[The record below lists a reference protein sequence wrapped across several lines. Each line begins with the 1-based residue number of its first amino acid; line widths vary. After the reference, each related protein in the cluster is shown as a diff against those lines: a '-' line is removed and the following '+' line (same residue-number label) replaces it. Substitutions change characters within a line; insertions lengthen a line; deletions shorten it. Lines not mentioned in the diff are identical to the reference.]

1 MIEFFIRRPIS
12 VIMFFITIL
21 TIGLFS
27 LESIPTTL
35 LPDSDVPK
43 LEIVVENPN
52 MLPEV
57 FDKEVILPI
66 RNSLIQLN
74 GIRDLNSYSNNN
86 ISNIGLIFEY
96 GADMNLLFF
105 EVNERI
111 DEILSSLPY
120 RIQRPKVVR
129 QNISDVPSIYLA
141 ISPLNYTEKS
151 FYELS
156 SFVNSKLKTR
166 LEQCDEISFV
176 DISGLANSVVQIS
189 VKKSVTKPL
198 GISLDDIKI
207 AIDNGNYS
215 YGNIEISQNHYVYNI
230 SIDNTIN
237 SVNEIKETKLNSN
250 GRLIKI
256 SEIADV
262 QRRITFDDEYYYK
275 KKKAL
280 SLAILKSPNHSEN
293 KFIKVLNNIIEDI
306 QRQNPNVLI
315 GRTKN
320 QVDLLN
326 KTLNSLAV
334 SLLLGLFFSG
344 VITLLFL
351 KSIKAVIL
359 IAVSIFSSLTI
370 SVLFFHWFDVSI
382 NLISLSGVILG
393 VGLMIDNI
401 IIVLDNIGQ
410 KTQEKNGVFDGVS
423 EGVIEIAPALIAS
436 SFTTCSIF
444 IPLIFLSG
452 LAGVLFYDQAIAV
465 SITLMASFF
474 VSVILL
480 PSLYMLL
487 YKSSVIGNKNKKIY
501 SFYKKINNAVQR
513 KTTMFI
519 LILSVIMALGLSS
532 FFLIEKSQLPDLDT
546 SELVFK
552 IDWGKDYTN
561 EILITKSNNL
571 IEFIENDI
579 VSSEYYINKPS
590 FISKTQRKNIGEYES
605 YFTLNI
611 KKNVDKNLLEKKIL
625 SYVRNVNNEADLI
638 YLTEE
643 NALNSLLLND
653 EYNLQIVCYD
663 ESLSVDSIESEL
675 NTNFP
680 RALTSTIGT
689 KERIH
694 ITFNLKKMLLYDID
708 VKSFIRDM
716 KLRLGQE
723 RLFDLNYGNNYI
735 PVTFFNPDN
744 DLSTILNSHFISKNG
759 VEYRI
764 KDFVD
769 VKYKILKKGIE
780 ADIGGIANVISL
792 KTDKPLSTIDFIKS
806 KYPDSSIAFKGSF
819 EYLESLKKESVS
831 LILITIV
838 LLYLILSIQFESL
851 VLPLIILIEVPI
863 AISFS
868 ILVLFLANQTLN
880 VMSFIGIAVMCGI
893 IVNDSILKIDL
904 IRKLHRSG
912 NELESAISMAS
923 KRRLDAILMT
933 SLTTIFSITPILL
946 QSDISGKLQS
956 PLVISL
962 IGGLVLGTFIS
973 IFMIPLLYKKLTK
986 RI

>member
-1 MIEFFIRRPIS
+1 M
-12 VIMFFITIL
+12 
-21 TIGLFS
+21 
-27 LESIPTTL
+27 
-35 LPDSDVPK
+35 
-43 LEIVVENPN
+43 
-52 MLPEV
+52 
-57 FDKEVILPI
+57 
-66 RNSLIQLN
+66 
-74 GIRDLNSYSNNN
+74 
-86 ISNIGLIFEY
+86 
-96 GADMNLLFF
+96 
-105 EVNERI
+105 
-111 DEILSSLPY
+111 
-120 RIQRPKVVR
+120 
-129 QNISDVPSIYLA
+129 
-141 ISPLNYTEKS
+141 
-151 FYELS
+151 
-156 SFVNSKLKTR
+156 
-166 LEQCDEISFV
+166 
-176 DISGLANSVVQIS
+176 
-189 VKKSVTKPL
+189 
-198 GISLDDIKI
+198 
-207 AIDNGNYS
+207 
-215 YGNIEISQNHYVYNI
+215 YNI